1 MGTDSFGD
9 GKFYFTMHTGVQPR
23 YNQTQV
29 SQFIELKYQQGLVG
43 STHSFAPRYSSC
55 LFGLSTTSQ
64 QYFSHQPPAINQQY
78 FSFRTNHHQPNEQAD

>member
-23 YNQTQV
+23 YNLTQV

-43 STHSFAPRYSSC
+43 STHSSAPRY
-55 LFGLSTTSQ
+55 
-64 QYFSHQPPAINQQY
+64 
-78 FSFRTNHHQPNEQAD
+78 